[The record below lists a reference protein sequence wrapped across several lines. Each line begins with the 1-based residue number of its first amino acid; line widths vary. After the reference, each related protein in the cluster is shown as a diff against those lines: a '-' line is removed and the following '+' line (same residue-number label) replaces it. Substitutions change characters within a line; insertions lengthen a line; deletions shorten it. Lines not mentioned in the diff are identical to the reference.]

1 LAADDPC
8 GWLPVLAAGRTGAV
22 ETPPAGYRYFVDFRA
37 GLNSVTGHTYIV
49 YGQFDGAGRV
59 VAIQHADIF
68 PEDENI
74 GLVVGLFVPVRADV
88 RVINGDSRRVA
99 VVNYRRYLTEVQF
112 KRMTAAVRRERRIDR
127 RWNVLLFNCNDFAV
141 KIAEVLGLRTPS
153 TLLVP
158 NMFVAGMRALNGRQG

>member
-1 LAADDPC
+1 MGWFWLRTILAAGC
-8 GWLPVLAAGRTGAV
+8 LFLAAGRGGAV
-22 ETPPAGYRYFVDFRA
+22 ESPPAGYRYFVDFRA
-37 GLNSVTGHTYIV
+37 GLDSVTGHTYIV

-88 RVINGDSRRVA
+88 RVINGDSRRV
-99 VVNYRRYLTEVQF
+99 LTEVQF

-158 NMFVAGMRALNGRQG
+158 NMFVAGMRALNGRQD